1 MIIFHEGLPRSG
13 KSYEALVK
21 WIIPAIKK
29 GRKVYARIN
38 GLNYEKIA
46 ELCDITLERCQE
58 LLIHIPKE
66 QVMTIYEHI
75 SNDAL
80 VIIDEL
86 QNFCPNGRQKLTPE
100 MTAFIAEHGH
110 KGLDIVTM
118 GQSLSDCHSTWR
130 NRTERKIQFLKL
142 SMLGLEKRYQWT
154 SYQGINQ
161 ANGSIKF
168 VKSNTGTATYDQKYF
183 GAYASHEDDTEN
195 KGNLADAR
203 LNVFSSKALRYGIPL
218 AIVAAGYA
226 VYYLYGFFNPAS
238 VKAEPVAATQL
249 STVPQQKTAEA
260 KLQVRSEPVRPSSY
274 DFVQSNTERYSAKL
288 TYMAGYHDYIQ
299 DFLVVWE
306 DSSGRI
312 MDQLYYGDF
321 KQAGYTAS
329 AKGSGVEV
337 SKGNVKLWFR
347 FMPPHESYGRVPVQ
361 TQEQL
366 VTSL

>member
-21 WIIPAIKK
+21 WIIPALKK

-46 ELCDITLERCQE
+46 QLCDITLERCQE
-58 LLIHIPKE
+58 LLIHIPKDH
-66 QVMTIYEHI
+66 VLSIYDHV

-86 QNFCPNGRQKLTPE
+86 QNFFPNGRQKLTPA

-118 GQSLSDCHSTWR
+118 GQAHADCHSTWR

-154 SYQGINQ
+154 SYQGIHDAKGNIRFNKLN
-161 ANGSIKF
+161 A
-168 VKSNTGTATYDQKYF
+168 GTAVYDEKYF

-195 KGNLADAR
+195 KGNLADSR
-203 LNVFSSKALRYGIPL
+203 LNVFSSKAFRWGLPAALIA
-218 AIVAAGYA
+218 AIYA
-226 VYYLYGFFNPAS
+226 VYFLVGFFNPQPNI
-238 VKAEPVAATQL
+238 EPEKQVATPESAAPKMQQTQL
-249 STVPQQKTAEA
+249 KTR
-260 KLQVRSEPVRPSSY
+260 VEPERKSY

-288 TYMAGYHDYIQ
+288 TYLASYRDYIQ

-306 DSSGRI
+306 DSGGRI
-312 MDQLYYGDF
+312 MDQLYYQDF
-321 KQAGYTAS
+321 KQAGYSMAI
-329 AKGSGVEV
+329 KGSGVEV
-337 SKGNVKLWFR
+337 TKGAVKLWFR
-347 FMPPHESYGRVPVQ
+347 FMPQHESYGRVPVQ
-361 TQEQL
+361 VEEQL

>member
-46 ELCDITLERCQE
+46 ELCEITVERCQE

-66 QVMTIYEHI
+66 QVMTIYEHVT
-75 SNDAL
+75 NDAL

-86 QNFCPNGRQKLTPE
+86 QNFFPNGRQNLTPE
-100 MTAFIAEHGH
+100 MIAFIAEHGH

-118 GQSLSDCHSTWR
+118 GQAHSDCHAKWR

-142 SMLGLEKRYQWT
+142 TMLGLEKRYQWT
-154 SYQGINQ
+154 SYQGIND
-161 ANGSIKF
+161 AKGAIKF
-168 VKSNTGTATYDQKYF
+168 VKSNTGTATYDEKYF

-203 LNVFSSKALRYGIPL
+203 LNVFSSKALRYGVPF
-218 AIVAAGYA
+218 AIFAAAYA
-226 VYYLYGFFNPAS
+226 VYFLVGFFTPSAEQPKQAQTATQPQQAS
-238 VKAEPVAATQL
+238 VQAPNGLQTRTEPDR
-249 STVPQQKTAEA
+249 K
-260 KLQVRSEPVRPSSY
+260 SY
-274 DFVQSNTERYSAKL
+274 DFVQSNSNKYDAKL
-288 TYMAGYHDYIQ
+288 TYLASYHDYIQ

-312 MDQLYYGDF
+312 MDQLYYQDF
-321 KQAGYTAS
+321 KHAGYS
-329 AKGSGVEV
+329 AVVKGTGIEV
-337 SKGNVKLWFR
+337 VKGNVALWFR
-347 FMPPHESYGRVPVQ
+347 FMPQHESFGRVPVQ
-361 TQEQL
+361 TEEQL
-366 VTSL
+366 VTQL